1 MRTKGSCPSGQTWV
15 DSYRDSN
22 GKYVRGYCRRG
33 KNRDLLMPMGEP
45 IRPIEP
51 VEPTE
56 QIEPEEP
63 VEEFESKESEE
74 PIE

>member
-1 MRTKGSCPSGQTWV
+1 
-15 DSYRDSN
+15 
-22 GKYVRGYCRRG
+22 
-33 KNRDLLMPMGEP
+33 MPMGEP

-74 PIE
+74 PIEWSIEESLVFIGISEFFLGLRDRDTRV